1 MNGEVRFLPS
11 GKTVKVLRGTTL
23 LDAARLAGL
32 SIRTRC
38 GGKAA
43 CFMCKMTV
51 SPESELLPIS
61 DNERRKLSG
70 LEERHIRLACQARVG
85 GCVSAEVPLDP
96 LRAAVERQLARQAE
110 EEGDKLW

>member
-1 MNGEVRFLPS
+1 MNGEVTFWPS
-11 GKTVKVLRGTTL
+11 GRTVKVKPGTTL
-23 LDAARLAGL
+23 LDAARRANV

-43 CFMCKMTV
+43 CFMCKVTV
-51 SPESELLPIS
+51 RPDSELLPIA

-70 LEERHIRLACQARVG
+70 LDGCHIRLACQARVAG
-85 GCVSAEVPLDP
+85 KVDVEVPLDP

-110 EEGDKLW
+110 QDDDLW